1 MEFRPAPSYPGYSAS
16 RDGTIRRDPWA
27 ITTKLG
33 KTLHRPARIVSRI
46 TSKPTHVMVD
56 NKWTKAESLVED
68 AWRDDD
74 RPKPIP
80 GGRVITLQEHWAELI
95 AKRDAKGKI

>member
-1 MEFRPAPSYPGYSAS
+1 MEFRPAPSFPGYSAS
-16 RDGTIRRDPWA
+16 RCGTIRRDPW
-27 ITTKLG
+27 TTTNKLG

-56 NKWTKAESLVED
+56 NRWTKWKSLVED

-74 RPKPIP
+74 RPKPVP
-80 GGRVITLQEHWAELI
+80 GGRVITLAEWH
-95 AKRDAKGKI
+95 AECWPDR